1 MADVFPPCFGV
12 PQFKGGR
19 PRPRPIMAGTTTGFS
34 TARTAAGLATSAATV
49 ATGMTASAA
58 TGMATSAETG
68 TAASVVTGTTTE
80 ASNKASKAV
89 RTSLR
94 GDS

>member
-1 MADVFPPCFGV
+1 
-12 PQFKGGR
+12 
-19 PRPRPIMAGTTTGFS
+19 
-34 TARTAAGLATSAATV
+34 
-49 ATGMTASAA
+49 MTASAA